1 MFFCINNDLD
11 NKDLEEEALDVDVT
25 FAIIIAVVVFLRF
38 PLLFLLLTTFY
49 ANHDCFLLELLC
61 SCPCSC

>member
-25 FAIIIAVVVFLRF
+25 FAINIAVVVDFEISF
-38 PLLFLLLTTFY
+38 AVSVATFY

>member
-25 FAIIIAVVVFLRF
+25 FAIILAVVVVFEISF
-38 PLLFLLLTTFY
+38 AVSVAY
-49 ANHDCFLLELLC
+49 CILC
-61 SCPCSC
+61 QS